1 MPFFYELIY
10 KLIKKGFEA
19 IVINRRT
26 ISSSWKKDDEIELI
40 YSEVGKIHP
49 GSDCFIIKRS
59 LLERFIQS
67 EACLGALC
75 IMKSLIYNMVALT
88 DKMVIIPDAHATFH
102 IGDDRIWRDPVFREY
117 AIHNENEALKVAT
130 NLINISPIYK
140 KRLKAFSLE
149 RNEELLFD
157 LVGVDKLDK
166 YYRKTKLLVKSI
178 IKRVIINIYCYFSSL
193 KK

>member
-1 MPFFYELIY
+1 
-10 KLIKKGFEA
+10 
-19 IVINRRT
+19 
-26 ISSSWKKDDEIELI
+26 
-40 YSEVGKIHP
+40 
-49 GSDCFIIKRS
+49 
-59 LLERFIQS
+59 
-67 EACLGALC
+67 
-75 IMKSLIYNMVALT
+75 MKSLIYNMVALT